1 MLPASCRQFPL
12 PAARTHWGIKSLLA
26 LCQTCYE
33 FRVNSGQD
41 KPSNSTFGK
50 ALSVLRHRQY
60 LIFWIGAFISN
71 TGNWTENAAQSWA
84 VTTQTVGSSHQ
95 GLMVEI
101 LQFADF
107 CPVLMLALIAGVIS
121 DRVNRKIWVIILQ
134 STACALGAGL
144 AVTAFLHRATPWI
157 VILFTFLE
165 GIVWAL
171 NGPAIMAIVPSL
183 IPRNELDR
191 ALALNSV
198 QFNMARLCGPMLA
211 AAVIGAV
218 GIAGAFTFNALTF
231 LPLLFALA
239 VAIPHMPIPQKTK
252 ETSISH
258 DIRDGL
264 RFVWTHPGTRR
275 LTIMSLIFMFLTA
288 PVQGLLPVMAQ
299 SVLKGGPAL
308 FGFMLSA
315 IGLGSIVGAFVL
327 SWIPSY
333 YPRHHLI
340 PLSMCTFAIVGFVF
354 SLSKIPALS
363 IGILVV
369 CGTFWLLS
377 LNPSNT
383 ANQLLATDANRGRVL
398 SVMLLAQQGGMP
410 LGHLFA
416 GFLTHYMSPPW
427 VLRVMLGTL
436 LVIMTVFLFIREPAI
451 DNMTR
456 RPAGNMTLWGTIW
469 EAITAHSHHPDY
481 PAEIAVQAD
490 KESTS

>member
-1 MLPASCRQFPL
+1 VASDAHKTQPDSTIR
-12 PAARTHWGIKSLLA
+12 RA
-26 LCQTCYE
+26 L
-33 FRVNSGQD
+33 G
-41 KPSNSTFGK
+41 
-50 ALSVLRHRQY
+50 VLRHRPY

-84 VTTQTVGSSHQ
+84 VTTQTVGNPHQ

-107 CPVLMLALIAGVIS
+107 CPVLLLALLAGVIS
-121 DRVNRKIWVIILQ
+121 DRVNRKVWVIILQ
-134 STACALGAGL
+134 SIACALGAGL
-144 AVTAFLHRATPWI
+144 AVAAFLGRATPWV
-157 VILFTFLE
+157 VIAFTFLE

-171 NGPAIMAIVPSL
+171 NGPVIMAIVPSL
-183 IPRNELDR
+183 IPRAELDR
-191 ALALNSV
+191 AIALNSV

-218 GIAGAFTFNALTF
+218 GIAGAFTFNAFTF
-231 LPLLFALA
+231 IPLLVALT
-239 VAIPHMPIPQKTK
+239 VAIPRGTAQGPAKA
-252 ETSISH
+252 TSISH
-258 DIRDGL
+258 DIREGL
-264 RFVWTHPGTRR
+264 KFVWTHPGTRR
-275 LTIMSLIFMFLTA
+275 LTIMSLIFMFLSA
-288 PVQGLLPVMAQ
+288 PVQGLLPVFAQ
-299 SVLKGGPAL
+299 SVLKGGPGL
-308 FGFMLSA
+308 FGFMLA
-315 IGLGSIVGAFVL
+315 GIGLGSIIGAFLL

-340 PLSMCTFAIVGFVF
+340 PLSMCAFSAVGLVF
-354 SLSKIPALS
+354 SFSKIPALS

-410 LGHLFA
+410 LGHLCA
-416 GFLTHYMSPPW
+416 GFLTHYLSPPW

-436 LVIMTVFLFIREPAI
+436 LIVMTVFVFIREPAI
-451 DNMTR
+451 DNMKR
-456 RPAGNMTLWGTIW
+456 RPSGKLSLRGTIW

-481 PAEIAVQAD
+481 PAEIAVQAE
-490 KESTS
+490 KEPR